1 MSLDTMS
8 GADIDACF
16 RAKGG
21 FSLTNLEG
29 TRIYY
34 YAGGASPER
43 LQVLA
48 STPNLAA
55 LRNFLVTQARLGQ

>member
-1 MSLDTMS
+1 MAKVTMS
-8 GADIDACF
+8 GAEIDARF

-34 YAGGASPER
+34 YADGVSPER

>member
-1 MSLDTMS
+1 MSLATML

-34 YAGGASPER
+34 YSGGVSPEAM
-43 LQVLA
+43 QVRE